1 MSENNQN
8 DGENQTYDAQVA
20 ELAAEMSEEDE
31 MRDDLQEINQNDS
44 YKSICR
50 E

>member
-8 DGENQTYDAQVA
+8 EENQTYDAQVA
-20 ELAAEMSEEDE
+20 ELATEMSEEDE

-44 YKSICR
+44 YKSNCR